1 MKPISGLQEF
11 LDEYEMTRQEFEQ
24 MTGECAENYEGLTF
38 WQIHAE
44 VFADAIAANNQLME
58 MGL

>member
-11 LDEYEMTRQEFEQ
+11 LDEYEMDRKEFEEI
-24 MTGECAENYEGLTF
+24 TGECCDNYEGLTF
-38 WQIHAE
+38 WQIRQE
-44 VFADAIAANNQLME
+44 VFAEAIAMNERLME